1 MAATLEKGLAVPR
14 LPKVSLSRRKE
25 NPEARMSIGDHL
37 RELRNRAF
45 ISVIAVLIGSIGG
58 YFLSDLA
65 YTIVTEPII
74 EANQQGANLSMNFDT
89 VMSSFDLK
97 LRISMWL
104 GLLMSSPVW
113 MYEFWAFIAPG
124 MTSKEKRFVWGYGIA
139 GVLLFSAGV
148 ALGVFIIPHAVI
160 VLTSFMPSNDAV
172 TGVMSVSTYL
182 SFVMRI
188 VLAFGAAFLLP
199 EILVGVNQL
208 GLMTG
213 RTMLKGWRWAV
224 VLVVVFMAIVNPL
237 PDPWSVIFM
246 SVPIVGL
253 YLGACFISIQHDKR
267 VARRLAREEA
277 ELDKALA
284 Q

>member
-1 MAATLEKGLAVPR
+1 MPS
-14 LPKVSLSRRKE
+14 LPKVSLPNKRKD
-25 NPEARMSIGDHL
+25 NPEARMAIGDHL

-45 ISVIAVLIGSIGG
+45 ISAIAVLIGSIVG
-58 YFLSDLA
+58 YFLSDWA
-65 YTIVTEPII
+65 YTVVTQPII
-74 EANQQGANLSMNFDT
+74 KANEQGANLSMNFET

-104 GLLMSSPVW
+104 GVLLSSPIW
-113 MYEFWAFIAPG
+113 TYEFWAFVAPG
-124 MTSKEKRFVWGYGIA
+124 MTGKEKRFVWGYGIVA
-139 GVLLFSAGV
+139 LLLFTSGI
-148 ALGVFIIPHAVI
+148 ALGIFIIPHAVI
-160 VLTSFMPSNDAV
+160 VLTSFMPKNLAV

-199 EILVGVNQL
+199 EIMVGINQL
-208 GLMTG
+208 GLMKG

-224 VLVVVFMAIVNPL
+224 VAIVIFMAIVNPL

-253 YLGACFISIQHDKR
+253 YLGACGIAIRHDN
-267 VARRLAREEA
+267 RLAKRLAQEDA
-277 ELDKALA
+277 ALDAALA
-284 Q
+284 E